1 MSEIKEKVINVLS
14 GVLNIPVS
22 NIPLDAAPG
31 IIEKWD
37 SINHI
42 TLVLALEDTFEIT
55 FTDDELTDL
64 ISLELIIK
72 IIAEK
77 IGVNE

>member
-22 NIPLDAAPG
+22 NIPLDATPG